1 MRSIT
6 YCYVFHGQTAKLGP
20 ESVLMPFISCKGN
33 HKPGAFP
40 QSPATSSPKEFLPQ
54 NWDAS
59 SSGAFKRIHR
69 VVGQSEAHRWQPTQ
83 SLGHIFIASF
93 ISNKAYLKAYFNISY
108 FKHLLKFFSSV
119 TCAGR
124 AVPMEMSCYPTWFRP
139 AEVPSGALGWERR
152 RKKGDQ
158 ALQYP
163 SGRRE
168 PKSLILYW
176 EFSEPRFP
184 PLWVMSIT
192 SRQMNGLKSN
202 AFLKSNNFYVLTG

>member
-6 YCYVFHGQTAKLGP
+6 YCYVFHKQTAKLGP

-93 ISNKAYLKAYFNISY
+93 ISSKAYLKAYFNISY
-108 FKHLLKFFSSV
+108 FKHLLKFFFSV

-124 AVPMEMSCYPTWFRP
+124 AVPMQMSCYPTWFRP

-152 RKKGDQ
+152 RKKVTSP
-158 ALQYP
+158 AM
-163 SGRRE
+163 
-168 PKSLILYW
+168 
-176 EFSEPRFP
+176 
-184 PLWVMSIT
+184 PLWEKGAEVINPLLWIFWASVSTFMGNEHH
-192 SRQMNGLKSN
+192 QPPNEWFK
-202 AFLKSNNFYVLTG
+202 K